1 MVGEHS
7 SIGALSG
14 VGPKRQ
20 VLFEKIGIHTV
31 GDLLRHYPRGYED
44 WTHPVP
50 VLEAPIGEPCCI
62 RAIPLSLPRE
72 RRVRAGMTL
81 YQFTVHDGENE
92 IAITLFNNRF
102 AAEKIRLRK
111 PFLFYGT
118 VTGNFLRREMTSPQI
133 ESVDGGNKIRPLY
146 PLTAGLS
153 SRMVESAV
161 KVAMQQA
168 EPALWDDPL
177 PAALRQQ
184 YDLISRREAWETIH
198 FPTDMA
204 AVAKARRRLVFEELL
219 VLQLGLLRLKG
230 RNSRR
235 TGVTIT
241 QDKTAEILQYLPFAP
256 TGAQRRAIAA
266 CVEDMRR
273 GVPMNRLLQGDVG
286 SGKTAVAAGVAY
298 TAIQNGFQ
306 AAMMAPTEILARQ
319 HYESLSKL
327 LAPAGV
333 TVGLLVGSM
342 TVAQKRQTLA
352 ALQDGS
358 VQLAVG
364 THALLTES
372 VAFARLGLVITDEQ
386 HRFGVAQR
394 ATLADKG
401 ENPHLL
407 VMSATPIPRTLALMI
422 YGDLDVSVL
431 DELPP
436 GRKPV
441 ATYAVGS
448 DKRERA
454 YNYVKKHLDSG
465 RQAYVVCPLVEE
477 NETLDLKSAQEM
489 AQSLADGPLRGYSVG
504 LLHGQMKGA
513 DKERVMTQFAEG
525 SLSVLVSTTVIEVG
539 VNVPNAVIMVVEN
552 AERFGLAQLH
562 QLRGR
567 VGRGEWQSS
576 CILISDAAG
585 EEAKRRLKVMC
596 DTNDGFKIADEDL
609 KLRGPGDFFGNR
621 QHGLPAM
628 KIADLSGDMLLLS
641 HAQTA
646 ARALYEAD
654 PLLAEEEY
662 RALGDEVRRL
672 FALTG
677 ENGLN

>member
-1 MVGEHS
+1 MVGEQT

-20 VLFEKIGIHTV
+20 ALFEKLGIYTI

-44 WTHPVP
+44 WTQPVP
-50 VLEAPIGEPCCI
+50 VLEAPLGEPCCI
-62 RAIPLSLPRE
+62 RAVPLSLPRE

-118 VTGNFLRREMTSPQI
+118 VSGNFLRREMTSPQI
-133 ESVDGGNKIRPLY
+133 EPADGGGKIRPLY

-153 SRMVESAV
+153 SRMVETAV
-161 KVAMQQA
+161 RAAMQQA
-168 EPALWDDPL
+168 EPTLWEDPL
-177 PAALRQQ
+177 PTALRQQ
-184 YDLISRREAWETIH
+184 YNLISRREAWETIH

-204 AVAKARRRLVFEELL
+204 TVAKARRRLVFEELL

-230 RNSRR
+230 RNSRQ

-241 QDKTAEILQYLPFAP
+241 QDKTAEFLRYLPFVP
-256 TGAQRRAIAA
+256 TGAQQRAIAA
-266 CVEDMRR
+266 CIADMQR

-298 TAIQNGFQ
+298 TVMQNGFQ
-306 AAMMAPTEILARQ
+306 VAMMAPTEILARQ
-319 HYESLSKL
+319 HYESLSAL
-327 LAPAGV
+327 LAPAGL

-352 ALQDGS
+352 SLADGS
-358 VQLAVG
+358 IQLVVG

-372 VAFARLGLVITDEQ
+372 VVFRQLGLVITDEQ

-454 YNYVKKHLDSG
+454 YNYVKKHLDVG

-477 NETLDLKSAQEM
+477 NEALDLKSAQEM

-513 DKERVMTQFAEG
+513 DKERIMAQFAEG
-525 SLSVLVSTTVIEVG
+525 SLAVLVSTTVIEVG

-576 CILISDAAG
+576 CILISDAEG
-585 EEAKRRLKVMC
+585 EEAKRRLQVMC
-596 DTNDGFKIADEDL
+596 NTNDGFKIADEDL

-621 QHGLPAM
+621 QHGLPEM
-628 KIADLSGDMLLLS
+628 KIADLSGDMRLLS
-641 HAQTA
+641 QAQDA
-646 ARALYEAD
+646 ARSLYEAD
-654 PLLAEEEY
+654 PALSTEEY
-662 RALGDEVRRL
+662 RVLGSEVQRL
-672 FALTG
+672 FLRTG